1 MRRLIATSLMLL
13 ILSPI
18 IGCKS
23 VESDHLIGEPLTSDQ
38 AEKFEGVWQFED
50 SVLHV
55 KHVEGGRF
63 VAAGLEWDDDGFE
76 VEHMEVVVTHHA
88 GARFLHV
95 LAEEDE
101 DEHDADDGETHAE
114 AGDNDEENTEA
125 DSRPWIIAGML
136 TRMESDVI
144 VLNITDFD
152 EFTGAVEADALQ
164 GEADEDG
171 NTLHIQGDKQALD
184 DLIDPEALRQ
194 LFHIDKPIVII
205 RLSD

>member
-1 MRRLIATSLMLL
+1 MKRLIATSLMLL

-50 SVLHV
+50 SVMHV

-63 VAAGLEWDDDGFE
+63 VAAGLDWDDDGFE
-76 VEHMEVVVTHHA
+76 VEQMEIAVTNHA

-95 LAEEDE
+95 LSEEEEDE
-101 DEHDADDGETHAE
+101 LEPAEGDSDE
-114 AGDNDEENTEA
+114 AGTEA
-125 DSRPWIIAGML
+125 DGRPWVIAGML
-136 TRMESDVI
+136 TRMENGVI
-144 VLNITDFD
+144 VLNITNFD
-152 EFTGAVEADALQ
+152 EFVGAVEADTVQ
-164 GEADEDG
+164 GEVDEGGD
-171 NTLHIQGDKQALD
+171 TLHIQGDKQALD
-184 DLIDPEALRQ
+184 DLVDPEKLSE

-205 RLSD
+205 RLGDL